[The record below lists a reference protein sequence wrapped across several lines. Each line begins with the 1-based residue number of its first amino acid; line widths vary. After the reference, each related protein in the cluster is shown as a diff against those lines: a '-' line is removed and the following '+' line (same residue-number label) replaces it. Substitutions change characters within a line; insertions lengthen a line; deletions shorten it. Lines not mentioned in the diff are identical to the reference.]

1 MIWIYILAILLAQA
15 IVVVLLFQFV
25 DRRNSATK
33 EKKES
38 SPGPVDGNMSA
49 GGGEASEVPADD
61 DNVVGL
67 STYNVNDLK
76 KLVTDIIAPIMKD
89 CIEAAIEMKD
99 VQFEESKYA
108 RETVSARMTPEQE
121 ARAFDDNRDREEM
134 LDREDNTVVAPN
146 TFATGADFDTLAK
159 AQMILQSDGVPTPE
173 EHKIVVDMY
182 HSVEGTEFCARLPKA
197 LLERLYECH
206 RRAEANDK
214 AFQKDEPT
222 DDEAVAR
229 IDMEKTS
236 FGNADKPR
244 PEDSTKTDAALS
256 VKPET
261 PESGTTR
268 QTSKKTFSMA
278 EIRNKL
284 KNKDQQ

>member
-15 IVVVLLFQFV
+15 IVVVLLFQFI
-25 DRRNSATK
+25 DRRNSATE
-33 EKKES
+33 EKKQES
-38 SPGPVDGNMSA
+38 SVPAEENMIA
-49 GGGEASEVPADD
+49 GDGEASEVPVDD

-89 CIEAAIEMKD
+89 CIEGAIEMKD
-99 VQFEESKYA
+99 VQFEESKTA
-108 RETVSARMTPEQE
+108 RESASARMTPEQE

-134 LDREDNTVVAPN
+134 LDREDNTVAAPN
-146 TFATGADFDTLAK
+146 SFATGADFDTLTK

-197 LLERLYECH
+197 LLEKLYECH
-206 RRAEANDK
+206 RRAEAHDE
-214 AFQKDEPT
+214 AFQKDEPA
-222 DDEAVAR
+222 DDEAVDR
-229 IDMEKTS
+229 IDREKTS
-236 FGNADKPR
+236 PGNAEKPE
-244 PEDSTKTDAALS
+244 PENSEKTDSTPS
-256 VKPET
+256 VNAET
-261 PESGTTR
+261 PETETTR
-268 QTSKKTFSMA
+268 QTSRKPFSMA

>member
-1 MIWIYILAILLAQA
+1 MIWIYILAILLAQV
-15 IVVVLLFQFV
+15 IVVVILFQFI
-25 DRRNSATK
+25 DRRGSVPK
-33 EKKES
+33 EKKQES
-38 SPGPVDGNMSA
+38 SVLAEENMIA
-49 GGGEASEVPADD
+49 GGGEASEVQADD

-76 KLVTDIIAPIMKD
+76 KLVTDIIAPIMKE

-99 VQFEESKYA
+99 VQFDESKIA

-121 ARAFDDNRDREEM
+121 ARAFDDNRDREDM
-134 LDREDNTVVAPN
+134 LDKEDNTVAAPN

-182 HSVEGTEFCARLPKA
+182 HSVEGTEFCARLPKT
-197 LLERLYECH
+197 LLEKLYECH
-206 RRAEANDK
+206 RRAEAHDE
-214 AFQKDEPT
+214 AFKKDEPT
-222 DDEAVAR
+222 DDEAVDR
-229 IDMEKTS
+229 IDREKTS
-236 FGNADKPR
+236 PGNPEKPE
-244 PEDSTKTDAALS
+244 PKISAKTDGIPS
-256 VKPET
+256 VKAET
-261 PESGTTR
+261 PELETTR
-268 QTSKKTFSMA
+268 QTSRKPFSMA

>member
-15 IVVVLLFQFV
+15 IVVVLLFQFI
-25 DRRNSATK
+25 DRRNSATE
-33 EKKES
+33 EKKEELPES
-38 SPGPVDGNMSA
+38 ADGNMSA
-49 GGGEASEVPADD
+49 GGGEASEVPADE

-99 VQFEESKYA
+99 VQFEESKTA
-108 RETVSARMTPEQE
+108 REPASARMTPEQE
-121 ARAFDDNRDREEM
+121 ARAFDDNRDREEI
-134 LDREDNTVVAPN
+134 LDTEDNTVAAPN
-146 TFATGADFDTLAK
+146 TFASGADFDTLAK

-197 LLERLYECH
+197 LLEKLYECH
-206 RRAEANDK
+206 RRAEAHDE

-222 DDEAVAR
+222 DCEAVDR
-229 IDMEKTS
+229 IDREKAS
-236 FGNADKPR
+236 SCNAEKPE
-244 PEDSTKTDAALS
+244 PEDSAKTDVAPS
-256 VKPET
+256 VKKET
-261 PESGTTR
+261 LEPESTR
-268 QTSKKTFSMA
+268 QSSRKPFSMA

>member
-15 IVVVLLFQFV
+15 IVVVLLFQFI
-25 DRRNSATK
+25 DRRSSALE
-33 EKKES
+33 EKKEES
-38 SPGPVDGNMSA
+38 SVAAGGNMSA

-99 VQFEESKYA
+99 VQFEESKTA
-108 RETVSARMTPEQE
+108 REFAPVRMTPEQE
-121 ARAFDDNRDREEM
+121 ARAFDDNRDSEGM
-134 LDREDNTVVAPN
+134 LEREDNTVAAPN
-146 TFATGADFDTLAK
+146 SFATGADFDTLAK
-159 AQMILQSDGVPTPE
+159 AQMILQSEGEPTPE

-197 LLERLYECH
+197 LLEKLYECH
-206 RRAEANDK
+206 RRAEAHDE

-222 DDEAVAR
+222 DGEAVDR
-229 IDMEKTS
+229 IDKEKTS
-236 FGNADKPR
+236 PGNSEKPE
-244 PEDSTKTDAALS
+244 PGNSAKTDDTPS
-256 VKPET
+256 VKAET
-261 PESGTTR
+261 PELGTTC
-268 QTSKKTFSMA
+268 QTSRKPFSMA

-284 KNKDQQ
+284 KNKD